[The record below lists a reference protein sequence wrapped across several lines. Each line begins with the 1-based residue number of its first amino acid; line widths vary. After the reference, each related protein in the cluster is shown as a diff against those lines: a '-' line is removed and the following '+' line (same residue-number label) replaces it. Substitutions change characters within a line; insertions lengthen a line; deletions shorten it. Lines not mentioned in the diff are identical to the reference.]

1 MITNNIKINNFILK
15 IDNNTINQNIGDLS
29 GNNNWWFFEMGEP
42 NPQKN
47 F

>member
-29 GNNNWWFFEMGEP
+29 GNND
-42 NPQKN
+42 
-47 F
+47 